1 MREAKPR
8 WNHALPAS
16 CPTRLSPSSG
26 WGLLLS
32 RNVAQL
38 LDRPPITP
46 RRKPWVA
53 ARSEPRARG
62 LVGHGIRP
70 AVGRSEPPA
79 LGVTGASS
87 AGGFGSER
95 VAIGKHLP
103 TVTPT
108 SETPLK
114 RLDARW
120 IEAYVRSVREVA
132 LWSRFRTFNLLMA
145 TSRLTNCVGHAG
157 ARETNGEDPR
167 NECIPGQRM

>member
-1 MREAKPR
+1 MGRRPIG
-8 WNHALPAS
+8 AS
-16 CPTRLSPSSG
+16 
-26 WGLLLS
+26 
-32 RNVAQL
+32 
-38 LDRPPITP
+38 
-46 RRKPWVA
+46 
-53 ARSEPRARG
+53 RARACRAWDSAG
-62 LVGHGIRP
+62 SRAIR
-70 AVGRSEPPA
+70 ASRVGRDGREFGRRLDSPRLPR
-79 LGVTGASS
+79 LGVTGARST
-87 AGGFGSER
+87 GGCGTER

-120 IEAYVRSVREVA
+120 IDAHVRSVREVA

-145 TSRLTNCVGHAG
+145 TPRLTNRVGHTG